1 MDHTDLCRRLF
12 TGLEE
17 NDIAATNAVCSAQL
31 QARQNGGPAM
41 GLKDLQT
48 FNHAVHEVVPDFH
61 YEDCVCTATATGFV
75 EEHRVCGTLPDGKP
89 LNLFA
94 CVVGDVGDGQI
105 VALREYV
112 DSRAAAGLLKA
123 LSAG

>member
-1 MDHTDLCRRLF
+1 MEHADLCRRLF

-17 NDIAATNAVCSAQL
+17 NDTAATDAVCSTDL
-31 QARQNGGPAM
+31 QAHQNGGPAM
-41 GLKDLQT
+41 GLKDLQS

-61 YEDCVCTATATGFV
+61 YEDCECMPTATGFV
-75 EEHRVCGTLPDGKP
+75 EEHRVCGTLPDGKA

-94 CVVGDVGDGQI
+94 CVVGEVRDGQI

-112 DSRAAAGLLKA
+112 DSMAAAGLLKA
-123 LSAG
+123 LQR